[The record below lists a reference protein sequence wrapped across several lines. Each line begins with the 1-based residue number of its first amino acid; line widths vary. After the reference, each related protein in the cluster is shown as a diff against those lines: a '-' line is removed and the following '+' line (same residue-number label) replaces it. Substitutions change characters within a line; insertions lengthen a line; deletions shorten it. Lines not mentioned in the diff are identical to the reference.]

1 MSKLN
6 SQEIEKQANKLENW
20 TVSSDGSKLIASYQ
34 FKDFKRAWAFMS
46 ACALKA
52 EQMQHHPEWSNVYNK
67 VDIELTTH
75 DVGGLTEKDFEMA
88 AFMDE
93 FSK

>member
-34 FKDFKRAWAFMS
+34 F
-46 ACALKA
+46 
-52 EQMQHHPEWSNVYNK
+52 
-67 VDIELTTH
+67 
-75 DVGGLTEKDFEMA
+75 
-88 AFMDE
+88 
-93 FSK
+93 